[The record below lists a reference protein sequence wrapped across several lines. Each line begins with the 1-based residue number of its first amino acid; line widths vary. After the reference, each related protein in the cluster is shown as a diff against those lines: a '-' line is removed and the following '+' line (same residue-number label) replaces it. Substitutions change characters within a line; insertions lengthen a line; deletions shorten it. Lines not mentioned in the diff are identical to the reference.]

1 MLLERDMGMLGGAVG
16 RLLRDRTGNVLMMAA
31 ASMPIF
37 VGAAGLATDTV
48 QWTLWKR
55 QIQRQADSAALAGAY
70 AVAQGFSASDS
81 ATSDINRMA
90 LVTLTQT
97 PTIENAPTTGAYAGN
112 NKAVRVVLQTWAEL
126 PFSKILG
133 VKAPVIYGEATAAVV
148 GSGDYCVVALEKTS
162 TVGIT
167 LQGSATVNLGCGIAT
182 NSRASNA
189 VYAGGSSSVTA
200 TPVAAVGGLSSS
212 SSYVSP
218 TTLLPYSLPV
228 QDPYAGLPTPT
239 AVDLTGCKNYNDK
252 PGDTTSI
259 TAGCYKNFDVKGTL
273 NLAPGVYY
281 IDGGTFNAGSQAVI
295 NGTDVTIILTS
306 SNAVTN
312 PSSIATVNINGGA
325 TLNLKAPTDT
335 TNPYHGVLFYQ
346 DRRAVDSGTNTINGN
361 ASSVLQGAFYFPGQA
376 LSFSGTSGMTTDC
389 VKMVSKRVTFIGN
402 SNIVNQCTSKGVDK
416 ITATLVRL
424 VG

>member
-133 VKAPVIYGEATAAVV
+133 V
-148 GSGDYCVVALEKTS
+148 
-162 TVGIT
+162 
-167 LQGSATVNLGCGIAT
+167 
-182 NSRASNA
+182 
-189 VYAGGSSSVTA
+189 
-200 TPVAAVGGLSSS
+200 
-212 SSYVSP
+212 
-218 TTLLPYSLPV
+218 
-228 QDPYAGLPTPT
+228 
-239 AVDLTGCKNYNDK
+239 
-252 PGDTTSI
+252 
-259 TAGCYKNFDVKGTL
+259 
-273 NLAPGVYY
+273 
-281 IDGGTFNAGSQAVI
+281 
-295 NGTDVTIILTS
+295 
-306 SNAVTN
+306 
-312 PSSIATVNINGGA
+312 
-325 TLNLKAPTDT
+325 
-335 TNPYHGVLFYQ
+335 
-346 DRRAVDSGTNTINGN
+346 
-361 ASSVLQGAFYFPGQA
+361 
-376 LSFSGTSGMTTDC
+376 
-389 VKMVSKRVTFIGN
+389 
-402 SNIVNQCTSKGVDK
+402 
-416 ITATLVRL
+416 
-424 VG
+424 